1 MSTSEKIVVV
11 GLGEILWDMLP
22 GGKLMGGAPANFA
35 YHAHVLGA
43 EAVVA
48 SAVGNDADGQEIA
61 ERLAELEI
69 VRDGLAV
76 VDSLPTGTVDVTLGA
91 DGQPSYTIHEPV
103 AWDAIPWSEAL
114 AALAARCDAVCF
126 GSLAQRDPVS
136 RDTIGQFLAATR
148 SDCLRV
154 FDVNLRQDFAT
165 AEIVKSSLVA
175 ATILKLN
182 DEELPIVAS
191 MVGLAD
197 IELDALPQRLIERFG
212 LTSVILTCGAD
223 GSWIHTETEKSYRG
237 VSLDLKIADTVGAG
251 DSFTAAVVMGMLAGQ
266 PLSAVH
272 ERAARIADYVCT
284 QAGATPALPPA
295 LIEFT

>member
-1 MSTSEKIVVV
+1 VSTSEKIVVV

-22 GGKLMGGAPANFA
+22 GGKLIGSAPTNFA

-43 EAVVA
+43 KAVVA

>member
-1 MSTSEKIVVV
+1 
-11 GLGEILWDMLP
+11 
-22 GGKLMGGAPANFA
+22 
-35 YHAHVLGA
+35 
-43 EAVVA
+43 
-48 SAVGNDADGQEIA
+48 
-61 ERLAELEI
+61 

>member
-76 VDSLPTGTVDVTLGA
+76 VDSLPTGTVAVTLGA